1 MSREPW
7 TRVLAVA
14 LLLASSICA
23 AAETPRRSL
32 LQAACTGLDVTKPPF
47 SADPTGKTDSATA
60 INKAFAA
67 GAGENGYFDITHDY
81 ATPPVLKQSWQQAW
95 RDVL

>member
-1 MSREPW
+1 MLREHW
-7 TRVLAVA
+7 ARALAVV
-14 LLLASSICA
+14 LLLASSMCA

-67 GAGENGYFDITHDY
+67 GAGNNVLFDMTHDQ
-81 ATPPVLKQSWQQAW
+81 ATPTVLKQSWHAVW
-95 RDVL
+95 L